1 MKTLYEL
8 LGALAEDDADGIRAA
23 FRKAAKANHPDNNP
37 DDLDAGLRFRRIV
50 RANAILSDRRQRE
63 TYDRLYAKAVRQRAE
78 RPKRGNFSSR
88 FRTLASGAI
97 SGALFSAASI
107 GIYLLFGYMSDASLV
122 RNHVADAPALAASA
136 GVTTGRA
143 AARSVAGRHAAS
155 DHVSAPA
162 SQAEIKQASRHAP
175 EQRPAENSQQEAAK
189 KAEAGAGETIKPG
202 GEAPALVAAAPPDT
216 NAADAK
222 IGGPPHDVGVK
233 DARYYRERGILA
245 YRSGDFLLA
254 LIDFDL
260 AIDLD
265 PNFSDCYVDR
275 AIVHHR
281 MGNLERA
288 FEDVAR
294 AKRIDDAKRIGDSRQ
309 GQHALSAR

>member
-63 TYDRLYAKAVRQRAE
+63 TYDRLLAKAVRQRAGKS
-78 RPKRGNFSSR
+78 KRGNFSSQ

-97 SGALFSAASI
+97 SSAPFSAASI
-107 GIYLLFGYMSDASLV
+107 AIYLLFGYMSDASFI
-122 RNHVADAPALAASA
+122 RNRVADAPALAASA
-136 GVTTGRA
+136 GVTMGRA
-143 AARSVAGRHAAS
+143 GTRSVAGRPAAS
-155 DHVSAPA
+155 DQVSAPA

-175 EQRPAENSQQEAAK
+175 EQRPAESGQQEAVK
-189 KAEAGAGETIKPG
+189 KAEAGPGETISPVG
-202 GEAPALVAAAPPDT
+202 QTVAAAPAAAPDT
-216 NAADAK
+216 NTADAE
-222 IGGPPHDVGVK
+222 IGGPPHDVVVK
-233 DARYYRERGILA
+233 DARYYRQRGILA

-281 MGNLERA
+281 MGNLDRA
-288 FEDVAR
+288 LEDVAR